1 MSKSWKNHPG
11 ANHAVDA
18 DSAFDELER
27 IRFENNGRL
36 TPKAVVQESTP
47 KEAVLHNEF
56 EWRNGVAGNLWREHQ
71 ARNIIKQIIVI
82 DDKDKNET
90 RPAYVHVHIADK
102 SDDKQPVRYYQN
114 ATVAVTRPDEW
125 MVAMREL
132 NMYLSGVE
140 RVIEQMKKI
149 AGSQQD
155 DGQALKIALVSEA
168 LRTIRDAVIH

>member
-1 MSKSWKNHPG
+1 MSS
-11 ANHAVDA
+11 
-18 DSAFDELER
+18 
-27 IRFENNGRL
+27 
-36 TPKAVVQESTP
+36 
-47 KEAVLHNEF
+47 

-82 DDKDKNET
+82 DDKGQKPVP
-90 RPAYVHVHIADK
+90 RMHVHITDE

-114 ATVAVTRPDEW
+114 ANVAVTRPDEW
-125 MVAMREL
+125 LVAMQEL

-155 DGQALKIALVSEA
+155 DGK
-168 LRTIRDAVIH
+168 R